1 MYRAKIDGEHNWNI
15 GETNEKETEL
25 GDYLEYEDGLD
36 QDNDASM
43 ILDYELAETSRQY
56 FTDQIDT
63 TMGLTRLTSGKKPCY
78 HLDISIKIRLLFWL
92 KNLLI
97 FVLIYLTS
105 LSLCY

>member
-1 MYRAKIDGEHNWNI
+1 MCCILHRPKIDGEHNWNI

-63 TMGLTRLTSGKKPCY
+63 TMGLTRLTSGKEACC
-78 HLDISIKIRLLFWL
+78 HLNFSLRIHLLFYL
-92 KNLLI
+92 AKKI
-97 FVLIYLTS
+97 F
-105 LSLCY
+105 